1 MEVTNNI
8 SLSELGAVFKY
19 EDTEGHVIIQ
29 KNTYKFKQVNQDK
42 YFNES
47 LTFYFKDLGNNVY
60 KLVKPFYSREAQDV
74 FRFIGTLIEEADG
87 LLVGVR

>member
-1 MEVTNNI
+1 M
-8 SLSELGAVFKY
+8 
-19 EDTEGHVIIQ
+19 
-29 KNTYKFKQVNQDK
+29 NQDK